1 MILGETQRQRWD
13 ALGGQSAGAQ
23 GPGAKSSA
31 AQSPGGQSPRE
42 QSSGEQSAHEQSAR
56 DDGQRRDDP
65 ERTRFLRSRAL
76 VQSAVAEFLGGS
88 DLRFVVDARCP
99 SCGGPHGPLT
109 LALRE
114 GAETDAEP
122 DRLGARTPS
131 SGRASL
137 ALRPSASVPS
147 VSLSTSED
155 VIVVAVSDDA
165 RFGVDIEV
173 LFSARHGVGSGDVLQ
188 RVRDV
193 AAVLGVDTGDERE
206 VLQRWVRVEA
216 VLKAD
221 GRGLRVDPL
230 DVYFVE
236 DGAGADADADADDY
250 RRNDADDRDRNHDD
264 HDVSVDPTTG
274 SPRWRAIVRDD
285 ADVVYRGTD
294 LALAP
299 GLVGAVARVAELG

>member
-1 MILGETQRQRWD
+1 
-13 ALGGQSAGAQ
+13 
-23 GPGAKSSA
+23 
-31 AQSPGGQSPRE
+31 
-42 QSSGEQSAHEQSAR
+42 
-56 DDGQRRDDP
+56 
-65 ERTRFLRSRAL
+65 
-76 VQSAVAEFLGGS
+76 
-88 DLRFVVDARCP
+88 
-99 SCGGPHGPLT
+99 
-109 LALRE
+109 
-114 GAETDAEP
+114 
-122 DRLGARTPS
+122 
-131 SGRASL
+131 
-137 ALRPSASVPS
+137 

-165 RFGVDIEV
+165 RLGVDIEV
-173 LFSARHGVGSGDVLQ
+173 LFSARHRVGSGDVLQ

-193 AAVLGVDTGDERE
+193 AAVLGVDGGDERE

-236 DGAGADADADADDY
+236 DDADADADDHD
-250 RRNDADDRDRNHDD
+250 RNDADDHGGNDADDRDRDRNHSD
-264 HDVSVDPTTG
+264 HDVSVDPTTA

-285 ADVVYRGTD
+285 ADIVYRGTD

>member
-1 MILGETQRQRWD
+1 M
-13 ALGGQSAGAQ
+13 
-23 GPGAKSSA
+23 
-31 AQSPGGQSPRE
+31 
-42 QSSGEQSAHEQSAR
+42 
-56 DDGQRRDDP
+56 
-65 ERTRFLRSRAL
+65 
-76 VQSAVAEFLGGS
+76 QSAVAAFLGES

-147 VSLSTSED
+147 VSMSTSED

-173 LFSARHGVGSGDVLQ
+173 LFSARHGVGSGDVLE

-236 DGAGADADADADDY
+236 DDAGADADADDY
-250 RRNDADDRDRNHDD
+250 GRNDADADADDRDRDRNHDD
-264 HDVSVDPTTG
+264 HDASVDPTTG

>member
-1 MILGETQRQRWD
+1 
-13 ALGGQSAGAQ
+13 
-23 GPGAKSSA
+23 
-31 AQSPGGQSPRE
+31 
-42 QSSGEQSAHEQSAR
+42 
-56 DDGQRRDDP
+56 
-65 ERTRFLRSRAL
+65 
-76 VQSAVAEFLGGS
+76 
-88 DLRFVVDARCP
+88 
-99 SCGGPHGPLT
+99 
-109 LALRE
+109 
-114 GAETDAEP
+114 
-122 DRLGARTPS
+122 
-131 SGRASL
+131 
-137 ALRPSASVPS
+137 

-165 RFGVDIEV
+165 RLGVDIEV
-173 LFSARHGVGSGDVLQ
+173 LLSARHGVGSGDVLQ

-193 AAVLGVDTGDERE
+193 AAVLGVDAGDERE

-236 DGAGADADADADDY
+236 DDADADPDDHG
-250 RRNDADDRDRNHDD
+250 RNDDDDRDHDD

-285 ADVVYRGTD
+285 ADIVYRGTD

-299 GLVGAVARVAELG
+299 DLVGAVARVAELG